1 MKERD
6 LNTATNFDD
15 VYFRDLISSLC
26 YFFFD
31 TIKVSRV
38 VDGKK
43 TIIDIPILPSF
54 AGSENFVKEFFVKK
68 SSCPNFPE
76 YSSIINSIPSG
87 RISMDDGI
95 SIDTG
100 MVMNNGIRTK
110 KLESVDSNDFFDEIK
125 TKYARRTII
134 TLNTSVVISI
144 KCTSMVER
152 FKVLQRMLSFYYKTR
167 TFYFSSCGYNKI
179 PCSVSI
185 PDSFKTEK
193 KRQFKFGEESGTY
206 ILDINFEIKT
216 YMVLDDERDTMT
228 DDQRN
233 YDPTVNILPK
243 QQ

>member
-1 MKERD
+1 
-6 LNTATNFDD
+6 
-15 VYFRDLISSLC
+15 
-26 YFFFD
+26 
-31 TIKVSRV
+31 
-38 VDGKK
+38 
-43 TIIDIPILPSF
+43 
-54 AGSENFVKEFFVKK
+54 
-68 SSCPNFPE
+68 
-76 YSSIINSIPSG
+76 
-87 RISMDDGI
+87 
-95 SIDTG
+95 
-100 MVMNNGIRTK
+100 
-110 KLESVDSNDFFDEIK
+110 
-125 TKYARRTII
+125 
-134 TLNTSVVISI
+134 
-144 KCTSMVER
+144 MVER